1 MYHDDENKKAKD
13 TEMCFINRILKME
26 GYKHCLEATQIENK
40 INQLGKSKVDV
51 DGLRQNNKNNK
62 LILKPQQRLKN
73 EKHNVFTKEVKK
85 TTLSA
90 KNDKRIQSIDLTEAF
105 AYGTSKDLVQK
116 RRN

>member
-1 MYHDDENKKAKD
+1 
-13 TEMCFINRILKME
+13 ME
-26 GYKHCLEATQIENK
+26 DYTKCLEATQIESK

-51 DGLRQNNKNNK
+51 DDLRQNNKNNK

-85 TTLSA
+85 STLSA
-90 KNDKRIQSIDLTEAF
+90 KNDKRIQSIDLIETYV
-105 AYGTSKDLVQK
+105 YGKSKDLVQK